1 MLLEVENLKTWFG
14 SGEDTVKAVDG
25 VSFKINAGET
35 LCLVG
40 ESGSGKSITSMSVMQ
55 LARNAR
61 HPDGKVIFEFGDDQ
75 KSNMVDVLKLSEAS
89 KPLVRGKHIAMIFQ
103 EPMTSLNP
111 VYTVG
116 RQIEEGLRQ
125 HTDLDT
131 TQAKE
136 RVVKALEEVLIPD
149 PAGCYNRYPHE
160 LSGGMRQR
168 VMIAMALVCEPT
180 LLIADEPT
188 TALDVT
194 TQAEILKL
202 MKELQ
207 ARKNT
212 AILFIT
218 HDFGVVRQMA
228 DRVAVMKDGVIVEA
242 GERDEVLYKP
252 QHEYTKKLIGSLPSN
267 LERGPRPDNLD
278 NESPLVSIKDLKI
291 HFPIK
296 KGLFRRTVDHVR
308 AVDGVSLDI
317 AKGSITAL
325 VGESGCGKTTM
336 GKCLV
341 QLVDSVSGT
350 MSYNGQLLGGLTGEA
365 LRERRRKMQIIFQD
379 PFASLNP
386 RMMIGDI
393 IEEGMIA
400 LGVGGDAAA
409 RKERI
414 AQVLEEIHLEPE
426 MMFRYPHEFSG
437 GQRQRIGIARCLAVD
452 PEFIVCDEVT
462 SALDVSIQAS
472 ILKLLLE
479 LREKRGLTMLFITH
493 NMEVVEY
500 LADRV
505 AVMYKGHIVE
515 QGLTADVCRNPQHD
529 YTKKL
534 LDAVPRFHD

>member
-1 MLLEVENLKTWFG
+1 MLLQVDNLKTWFH
-14 SGEDTVKAVDG
+14 SGGEIVKAVDG
-25 VSFKINAGET
+25 ISFEINQGET

-61 HPDGKVIFEFGDDQ
+61 HPDGKILFNFGSPEAPKQIDI
-75 KSNMVDVLKLSEAS
+75 LKLAEKS
-89 KPLVRGKHIAMIFQ
+89 KPQIRGRHIAMIFQ

-111 VYTVG
+111 VFTVG
-116 RQIEEGLRQ
+116 RQIEEALRQ
-125 HTDLDT
+125 HTSMDRASAQKKVV
-131 TQAKE
+131 QAL
-136 RVVKALEEVLIPD
+136 ADVLIPD
-149 PAGCYNRYPHE
+149 PEGCYNRYPHE

-168 VMIAMALVCEPT
+168 VMIAMALVCEPA

-202 MKELQ
+202 MKDLQ
-207 ARKNT
+207 KRTNT

-228 DRVAVMKDGVIVEA
+228 DRVAVMRHGVIVES
-242 GERDEVLYKP
+242 GTSDEVLNNP
-252 QHEYTKKLIGSLPSN
+252 QHDYTKELIGSLPSN
-267 LERGPRPDNLD
+267 LKRGPRPAEVQDA
-278 NESPLVSIKDLKI
+278 EPLVSIKDLKI

-296 KGLFRRTVDHVR
+296 KGILRRTVDHVK

-341 QLVDSVSGT
+341 QLVDKTAGKIT
-350 MSYNGQLLGGLTGEA
+350 YRGQAIGDQQGEA
-365 LRERRRKMQIIFQD
+365 LRKVRQKMQIIFQD

-393 IEEGMIA
+393 IEEGMIS
-400 LGVGGDAAA
+400 LGVGKTADA
-409 RKERI
+409 RKARI
-414 AQVLEEIHLEPE
+414 SQVLEEIHLQPE
-426 MMFRYPHEFSG
+426 MMYRYPHEFSG

-500 LADRV
+500 LADTV
-505 AVMYKGHIVE
+505 AVMYKGNIVE
-515 QGLTADVCRNPQHD
+515 RGPVDKICKNPDHE

-534 LDAVPRFHD
+534 LSAVPRFS